1 MVLVGREILLA
12 NLPTGLAAGEDPAAG
27 NSLPIPFL
35 KHEMPEALVRL
46 Q

>member
-1 MVLVGREILLA
+1 MVSVGREILLT
-12 NLPTGLAAGEDPAAG
+12 NLPGGLAAGEDPAAG
-27 NSLPIPFL
+27 NSLSVPFL